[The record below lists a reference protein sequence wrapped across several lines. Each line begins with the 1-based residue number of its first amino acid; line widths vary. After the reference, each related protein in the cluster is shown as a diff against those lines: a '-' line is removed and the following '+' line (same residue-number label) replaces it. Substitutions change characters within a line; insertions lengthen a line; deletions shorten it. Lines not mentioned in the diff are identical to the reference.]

1 MTLRTF
7 YYLLMSSININHQ
20 IPVLTFSQ
28 NLNIDN
34 YKMSLLTYK
43 PNKNTPQKPLRLTP
57 VSRAYFIGKANIRK
71 HYKK

>member
-1 MTLRTF
+1 
-7 YYLLMSSININHQ
+7 MSSININDQ

-34 YKMSLLTYK
+34 YKMSLLEYK
-43 PNKNTPQKPLRLTP
+43 QDKNTPRAPLQLTP
-57 VSRAYFIGKANIRK
+57 VSRAYFIGKGNIRR

>member
-1 MTLRTF
+1 
-7 YYLLMSSININHQ
+7 MSSINNNQQ

-34 YKMSLLTYK
+34 YKMSLLEYK
-43 PNKNTPQKPLRLTP
+43 NLTPPLLRLTP
-57 VSRAYFIGKANIRK
+57 VSRAYFIGKGNIRR